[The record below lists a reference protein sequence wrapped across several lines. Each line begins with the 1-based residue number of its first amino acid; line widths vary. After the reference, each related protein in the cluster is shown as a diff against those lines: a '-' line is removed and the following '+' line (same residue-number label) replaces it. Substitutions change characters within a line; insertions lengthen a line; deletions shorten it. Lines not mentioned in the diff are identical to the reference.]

1 MEQPT
6 GIFAEVLETIDR
18 MPVEDQEALI
28 EIVRHRALER
38 NRKRLA
44 AEVQE
49 ARREFEGGRCKPAT
63 AGELMDEILS

>member
-1 MEQPT
+1 MEPT

-28 EIVRHRALER
+28 EIVRRRALER
-38 NRKRLA
+38 NRRRLA
-44 AEVQE
+44 VEVQD
-49 ARREFEGGRCKPAT
+49 ARREFEEGRCHPAT